1 MIHFAGISLVHTP
14 ILLNA
19 SACWES
25 SNTEACAKKL
35 PQILANNIENGAK
48 EMDLKIYVKHC
59 LKK

>member
-1 MIHFAGISLVHTP
+1 MIHFAEVSLVHAP

-35 PQILANNIENGAK
+35 PQILANNIENGGTGI
-48 EMDLKIYVKHC
+48 DPRIYVKYC